1 MNLKPF
7 CLSSKLVVSYLWFCL
22 FFYFERRKNPFF
34 FFWNK
39 SLLISLLIKFLN
51 SKLQFNYSCCCCYFI

>member
-7 CLSSKLVVSYLWFCL
+7 CLGSKLVVSYLWFCL

-51 SKLQFNYSCCCCYFI
+51 SKL